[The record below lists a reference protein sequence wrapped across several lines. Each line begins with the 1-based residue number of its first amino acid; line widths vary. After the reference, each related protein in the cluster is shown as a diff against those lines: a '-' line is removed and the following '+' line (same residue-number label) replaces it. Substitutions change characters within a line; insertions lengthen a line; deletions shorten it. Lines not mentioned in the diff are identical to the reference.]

1 MPRMSVELSG
11 KTDERVEAIARQ
23 LGVTKVEIVRRTLAA
38 YSTLDREARTKDGEI
53 VVAFQDA
60 ENPTRQT
67 RMVIP

>member
-11 KTDERVEAIARQ
+11 KTDERVGAIARQ
-23 LGVTKVEIVRRTLAA
+23 LGVTKVEIVWRALAA
-38 YSTLDREARTKDGEI
+38 YSTLDREARTKDGDI

-67 RMVIP
+67 GMVIP

>member
-11 KTDERVEAIARQ
+11 KTDERVGAIARQ
-23 LGVTKVEIVRRTLAA
+23 LGVTKVEIVRRALAA
-38 YSTLDREARTKDGEI
+38 YSTLDREARTKDGDI

-67 RMVIP
+67 GMVIP

>member
-23 LGVTKVEIVRRTLAA
+23 LGVTKVEIVRWALAA
-38 YSTLDREARTKDGEI
+38 YSTLDREARTKDGDI

-67 RMVIP
+67 GMVIP